1 MVRSVKFLFDEYQE
15 GEDLLAIPP
24 NAPANAAAFVNRTL
38 HMAPKASKIKMV
50 TDVLSD
56 ESSNDAPDDFP
67 VHFSDLLTQLFRL
80 ATRVRYYYNG
90 GANFISQQMDLVRN
104 LVHLCFMVKSS
115 GVDFVQ
121 LARQCAPTLQSL
133 EMESTRYSDVVDL
146 IQDSNGDYIGYP
158 QLLLFEHYVDDDDE
172 EPSEL
177 FETSGMIPLPRLK
190 HLIFKSCYPFGDD
203 TPFRGNAATLE
214 TLSLT

>member
-1 MVRSVKFLFDEYQE
+1 PQSIDQLVKSMFPLARKLIIELDMWSVCTDEGLESLSQLALGDNSFPMVRSVKFLFDEYQE

-90 GANFISQQMDLVRN
+90 GANFISQQMDLV
-104 LVHLCFMVKSS
+104 
-115 GVDFVQ
+115 
-121 LARQCAPTLQSL
+121 
-133 EMESTRYSDVVDL
+133 
-146 IQDSNGDYIGYP
+146 
-158 QLLLFEHYVDDDDE
+158 
-172 EPSEL
+172 
-177 FETSGMIPLPRLK
+177 
-190 HLIFKSCYPFGDD
+190 
-203 TPFRGNAATLE
+203 
-214 TLSLT
+214 